1 MQNNFCYYYHC
12 FFLAAF
18 FGESAGARRGGGEG
32 RKGEL
37 DEGEGGERGGGGTKR
52 KGKGVRLKEVRNVY
66 GVYLKNLG
74 WGGCVGDG
82 GWVDCSLYCVFRGG
96 GGGGGGSEVKGE

>member
-1 MQNNFCYYYHC
+1 MR
-12 FFLAAF
+12 
-18 FGESAGARRGGGEG
+18 GEKGSWMKG
-32 RKGEL
+32 KGEK
-37 DEGEGGERGGGGTKR
+37 GGGGIKR

-96 GGGGGGSEVKGE
+96 GGGGGSEVKGE